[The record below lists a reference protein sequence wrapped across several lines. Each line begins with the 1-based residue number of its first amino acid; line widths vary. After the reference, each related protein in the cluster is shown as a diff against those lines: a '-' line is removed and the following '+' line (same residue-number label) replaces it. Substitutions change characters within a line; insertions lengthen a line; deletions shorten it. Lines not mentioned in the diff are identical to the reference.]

1 MGIEG
6 LKGFRALGANERAEL
21 AHASSVQRVPS
32 GKVLFSEGQPAD
44 TVWAVKEG
52 LIHIVKR
59 GADGREV
66 ILEVFAPGEI
76 FAAVAVLEERAYPVS
91 AVAAAPSEVWRVPA
105 SVVRNLALRHPTLR
119 AALLQQASARL
130 RAAQDRLRSIALERV
145 EQRLARALL
154 ALADKIGE
162 QRGEVVEVN
171 LTRQELADMVG
182 TTVETAIRVTS
193 KWQRAGVL
201 QSSRHRVGLRDRAQL
216 QRIAGGR

>member
-1 MGIEG
+1 MGIEE
-6 LKGFRALGANERAEL
+6 LKGFRTLGANERAEL
-21 AHASSVQRVPS
+21 GRATRVQRVPA
-32 GKVLFSEGQPAD
+32 GVVLFVEGQRAD

-76 FAAVAVLEERAYPVS
+76 FGAVAALEEGPYPVS

-105 SVVRNLALRHPTLR
+105 GVVRNLALRHPTLR
-119 AALLQQASARL
+119 AALLQQVTTRL
-130 RAAQDRLRSIALERV
+130 RAAHDRLRSIALERV

-162 QRGEVVEVN
+162 QCGEVTVVS

-182 TTVETAIRVTS
+182 TTVETTIRITS
-193 KWQRAGVL
+193 KWQRAGLL
-201 QSSRHRVGLRDRAQL
+201 QSSRHRLGVRDREQL
-216 QRIAGGR
+216 HKIAGGR